1 MSQLHVCSVLFQGA
15 KRVLPRFCNILA
27 THSKILIGLCSVLS
41 MCLFVCVAVVFC
53 VWFHC
58 PSTPRWRPHPSS
70 CTPCPSRPVKRTFTT
85 VCHWDPCNYL
95 VIPSFS
101 PQHNI
106 LILIL
111 NNIWAALKSLSFN
124 RSLKDSIIWHHC
136 IGTYIY
142 LGWCRILTE
151 VGLDDICNS
160 CVPSTLVVGG
170 KLVKECCRD
179 YSIIHAPSRASSE
192 NASDKSWVTATAG
205 RKVVNPLT
213 WGGRTTPVQVEG

>member
-1 MSQLHVCSVLFQGA
+1 MSIPPCQKNFYHCLSLRSMQL
-15 KRVLPRFCNILA
+15 
-27 THSKILIGLCSVLS
+27 
-41 MCLFVCVAVVFC
+41 
-53 VWFHC
+53 
-58 PSTPRWRPHPSS
+58 
-70 CTPCPSRPVKRTFTT
+70 PCDTR
-85 VCHWDPCNYL
+85 
-95 VIPSFS
+95 FS

-124 RSLKDSIIWHHC
+124 RSLKVSIIWHHC

-170 KLVKECCRD
+170 KLVKECCQD

-192 NASDKSWVTATAG
+192 NAGDKSWVTATAG

-213 WGGRTTPVQVEG
+213 WGGRTTPVQVEGWEGENMEQKMEWPDKDGLALVIQN